1 MPELPEVETIKRELS
16 RKIVGKTIKNVG
28 VRLPRMVA
36 IGPKTLSQFR
46 KGSSARAKDFSAF
59 LSGKKILNI
68 DRRAKLLI
76 LQCSRRWNLLIH
88 LKLTGQLIF
97 RKSGDFS
104 PAGKFTHVIFTFR
117 DGSRL
122 FYNDLRQFGYLR
134 LVKNQDLIKVKELQS
149 FGPEPLGKNFTP
161 EIFTKILASR
171 PKRKLKDLLLDQQAI
186 AGIGNIY
193 ADEILFAACLA
204 PTRLTSSLLP
214 QETSKL
220 HQSIQKILRFAI
232 LQKGSSSRNYR
243 RPNGKEGDFVRFHKV
258 YQRTGESCFRCTSSI
273 KRRVLAGRGSHFCPT
288 CQK

>member
-1 MPELPEVETIKRELS
+1 
-16 RKIVGKTIKNVG
+16 
-28 VRLPRMVA
+28 MVA